1 MNFIKEQYLQIGEF
15 LKSKILWIFI
25 TLSLVF
31 VGVSVLLYFVLLGHQ
46 EAVGALFKAF
56 TEAILSKDILSAD
69 GSIAS
74 GSLFFNNLQATTM
87 SILLGFMP
95 FLFLPVWVIL
105 INAGSLSVVFAM
117 VKMTGVVSVG
127 KMIVFGILPH
137 GIFELTALFLGISLG
152 FYICK
157 TLCIIVCKSNSGIR
171 LKEELINVLR
181 TYLLII
187 VPLLIIAALIESY
200 LTPLLINFA
209 I

>member
-1 MNFIKEQYLQIGEF
+1 MNFIKEQYFQVGKF
-15 LKSKILWIFI
+15 LKTRILWIFMI
-25 TLSLVF
+25 LSLAF
-31 VGVSVLLYFVLLGHQ
+31 ISVSVFLYFVLLGHQ
-46 EAVGALFKAF
+46 EVVTALFKSF
-56 TEAILSKDILSAD
+56 TEAILSKDILGSD

-74 GSLFFNNLQATTM
+74 GSLFFNNLQATTIG
-87 SILLGFMP
+87 ILLGFMP

-105 INAGSLSVVFAM
+105 VNAGALSIVFAM
-117 VKMTGVVSVG
+117 VKITGVASVW

-157 TLCIIVCKSNSGIR
+157 TLCIIVCKSDSGIHF
-171 LKEELINVLR
+171 KEELLNVLR
-181 TYLLII
+181 TYLLLII
-187 VPLLIIAALIESY
+187 PLLIVAALIESY